1 MSEIKINI
9 EDKHLFAFLEF
20 LKTLNYVQI
29 REISAP
35 EHSNGKAKSSTQAFL
50 DALEPSDPLH
60 LAVKPMRAS
69 VTADD
74 LIREQNYDK
83 TDWKRV
89 KSITREMNIQE
100 PIEDL
105 LAQLTP

>member
-9 EDKHLFAFLEF
+9 EDQHLLAFLEF

-29 REISAP
+29 KEIS
-35 EHSNGKAKSSTQAFL
+35 SSKYTNGNAKSSTKALL
-50 DALEPSDPLH
+50 DTLVPGDPLH

-69 VTADD
+69 VKAED
-74 LIREQNYDK
+74 LIREQNYQK
-83 TDWKRV
+83 TDWKHV
-89 KSITREMNIQE
+89 KSITEEMNIQE
-100 PIEDL
+100 PIEYL